1 MKINESSIH
10 ELYKKYFEKHKNSN
24 IVDFDDFEKDAKAAH
39 YEVLDTLDRR
49 GRCKEIQKLGDFLL
63 QIENLYPH
71 LMNKLGMSCQEFAKK
86 SKYIHEHH
94 PRAGGILLDPTYT
107 KILLVKDSYSG
118 KYNIPKGKVD
128 KEEDTFEAAKRQ
140 IIENTGFNPE
150 ENIEQE
156 NPVEIYPHKTDLHT
170 LYFVTKVPS
179 NDMTLFKYSRDKEI
193 SDIEFLTIDEIKDN
207 GYYGNTHKRVTYAV
221 TFSLSKIKEF
231 CILKRMGNIGI

>member
-1 MKINESSIH
+1 M
-10 ELYKKYFEKHKNSN
+10 
-24 IVDFDDFEKDAKAAH
+24 
-39 YEVLDTLDRR
+39 
-49 GRCKEIQKLGDFLL
+49 
-63 QIENLYPH
+63 
-71 LMNKLGMSCQEFAKK
+71 
-86 SKYIHEHH
+86 
-94 PRAGGILLDPTYT
+94 
-107 KILLVKDSYSG
+107 
-118 KYNIPKGKVD
+118 D

-140 IIENTGFNPE
+140 IIENTGFDPE